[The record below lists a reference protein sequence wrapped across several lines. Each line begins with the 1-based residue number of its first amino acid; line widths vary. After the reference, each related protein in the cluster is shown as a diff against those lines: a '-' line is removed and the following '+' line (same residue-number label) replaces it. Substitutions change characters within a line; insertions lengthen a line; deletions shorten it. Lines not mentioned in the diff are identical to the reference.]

1 MVLPGGLIEQTV
13 SNPRL
18 AVAAPDLL
26 LAEYDIRIN
35 ASAFVKQDDDTRSIL
50 QDAMDDLIAE
60 IADLMLGDGP
70 LGGIPS
76 PRDPRD
82 PHPEPGD
89 PTGGGHPGVVDP
101 GPLDD
106 PPHPADVGAR
116 EAIEHL
122 LQRFKDLNRMQSG
135 AVVTAYYADVYV
147 DDQHVCSVRKGILP
161 NRHKG
166 AASLSIVRA
175 RTRPNAKSR
184 AFREARREDKRQKFS
199 IGRGKASMPTS
210 LAGAGPD
217 ARTATEK
224 TIKEALQ
231 RIRDLLHGFDLRLD
245 PPTEDD
251 GDGRCTVFLTTGPHR
266 LRTSWN
272 VVSIFQEGSVLGA
285 AEAASTQTSVT
296 VDFTPRNPNG
306 WPRLDGSLAKIYS
319 GARSGDAEEIVQM
332 PHSAVDLLV
341 QQGSNTLRLLAA
353 TGKPD
358 QPFAAPVAFQ
368 VQPGAA
374 ISSVVAGPAD
384 AIGRSS
390 VVVLLPSGLQS
401 SLERRPL
408 WLSSNGLCSFDSRR
422 YGAAVRPSR
431 CAGRLQLPHGA
442 GGDKAHGG
450 FRFPKR
456 QYISNAAPSVRHL
469 DLAPL
474 ALGDPAT
481 SLVRLNNAGTRWCVS
496 FRLQGETQAYGFQ
509 GQQLVMTGAL
519 TGLDAPSGR
528 VLPVA
533 TLRGSFVRI
542 QTCSC
547 RRRARP
553 APCISPDSM
562 RLAQL

>member
-122 LQRFKDLNRMQSG
+122 LQQYKDLNRMQSG

-184 AFREARREDKRQKFS
+184 AFREARREDKRQILDWTRQS
-199 IGRGKASMPTS
+199 IHAYFLGGR
-210 LAGAGPD
+210 
-217 ARTATEK
+217 RTGRQNGHRKDNQGGTAK
-224 TIKEALQ
+224 
-231 RIRDLLHGFDLRLD
+231 D
-245 PPTEDD
+245 P
-251 GDGRCTVFLTTGPHR
+251 
-266 LRTSWN
+266 
-272 VVSIFQEGSVLGA
+272 
-285 AEAASTQTSVT
+285 
-296 VDFTPRNPNG
+296 
-306 WPRLDGSLAKIYS
+306 
-319 GARSGDAEEIVQM
+319 
-332 PHSAVDLLV
+332 
-341 QQGSNTLRLLAA
+341 
-353 TGKPD
+353 
-358 QPFAAPVAFQ
+358 
-368 VQPGAA
+368 
-374 ISSVVAGPAD
+374 
-384 AIGRSS
+384 
-390 VVVLLPSGLQS
+390 
-401 SLERRPL
+401 
-408 WLSSNGLCSFDSRR
+408 
-422 YGAAVRPSR
+422 
-431 CAGRLQLPHGA
+431 
-442 GGDKAHGG
+442 
-450 FRFPKR
+450 
-456 QYISNAAPSVRHL
+456 
-469 DLAPL
+469 
-474 ALGDPAT
+474 
-481 SLVRLNNAGTRWCVS
+481 
-496 FRLQGETQAYGFQ
+496 
-509 GQQLVMTGAL
+509 
-519 TGLDAPSGR
+519 
-528 VLPVA
+528 
-533 TLRGSFVRI
+533 
-542 QTCSC
+542 
-547 RRRARP
+547 
-553 APCISPDSM
+553 
-562 RLAQL
+562 